1 MFVSQSR
8 YAQRTQRSRR
18 DWMGLIPSKKLKNA
32 IVKTF
37 FSPGAVPLKPNP
49 NHHRISD
56 SSALELTAGRSV
68 RKRARARSRSAQ
80 NMERPPLQTG

>member
-1 MFVSQSR
+1 MR
-8 YAQRTQRSRR
+8 
-18 DWMGLIPSKKLKNA
+18 LKNA

-37 FSPGAVPLKPNP
+37 FSPGAVPLKHNP

-68 RKRARARSRSAQ
+68 KKGARARSAQ
-80 NMERPPLQTG
+80 NIERLSREAAAALQRMG